1 MITNVGSG
9 MLGASWRWLNQTW
22 RRFATGLCFVVFGL
36 GGLVMSL
43 TALPLLKLR
52 AYGDPAR
59 QQQMA
64 KQMVQKTFRFFI
76 GLMRATGVFNFD
88 FPAHQQLQN
97 CRGQV
102 IIANHPSLI
111 DIVALI
117 SFVPNADCV
126 VKAHLWHNPFMRG
139 VIKSSG
145 YISNGDPDGL
155 ITDCQ
160 RSLAQGNNLIIF
172 PEGTRTE
179 PGHAFKFQRGPA
191 NLALRTNSDLVAL
204 RVACDPVTLIK
215 NEPWYCAPKQKP
227 TLTIG
232 YLRLVETAPYQD
244 DTASIAARKLTRDLE
259 SYYNKVLESNGNFKT
274 RTENAD
280 H

>member
-1 MITNVGSG
+1 
-9 MLGASWRWLNQTW
+9 MLATSKQWLNQTW
-22 RRFATGLCFVVFGL
+22 RRFATGLCFVVFGI

-52 AYGDPAR
+52 AYGEPNR

-64 KQMVQKTFRFFI
+64 KHMVQKTFRFFI
-76 GLMRATGVFNFD
+76 GFMRFTGVFNFD
-88 FPAHQQLQN
+88 FPAREQLQH

-102 IIANHPSLI
+102 IIANHPCLI

-155 ITDCQ
+155 IRDCQ
-160 RSLAQGNNLIIF
+160 HSLAQGNNLIIF

-179 PGHAFKFQRGPA
+179 PGQAFKFQRGSA

-204 RVACDPVTLIK
+204 QIACDPITLIK
-215 NEPWYCAPKQKP
+215 NEPWYCAPQHKP
-227 TLTIG
+227 TLRIN
-232 YLRLVETAPYQD
+232 YLRLINIAPYQD
-244 DTASIAARKLTRDLE
+244 ETPSIAARKLTRDLE
-259 SYYNKVLESNGNFKT
+259 TYYNKVLESNGNLKA
-274 RTENAD
+274 RIENP
-280 H
+280 HH

>member
-1 MITNVGSG
+1 
-9 MLGASWRWLNQTW
+9 MLAKVLQFCNHTW
-22 RRFATGLCFVVFGL
+22 RRFATGLCFAVFGL

-52 AYGDPAR
+52 AYGEPEK

-64 KQMVQKTFRFFI
+64 KAMVQRTFRFFI
-76 GLMRATGVFNFD
+76 GFMRFTGVFNFA
-88 FPAHQQLQN
+88 FPAREQLQH

-102 IIANHPSLI
+102 IIANHPCLI

-126 VKAHLWHNPFMRG
+126 VKAHLWRNPFMRG

-145 YISNGDPDGL
+145 YISNGDPEGL
-155 ITDCQ
+155 IIDCE

-179 PGHAFKFQRGPA
+179 PGKPFRFQRGPA
-191 NLALRTNSDLVAL
+191 NLALRTQNDMMAL
-204 RVACDPVTLIK
+204 RICCDPVTLIK
-215 NEPWYCAPKQKP
+215 NEPWYCAPPKKP
-227 TLTIG
+227 TLTIEF
-232 YLRLVETAPYQD
+232 LRAVPTTSYQ
-244 DTASIAARKLTRDLE
+244 TEQPSIAARQLTRDLE
-259 SYYNKVLESNGNFKT
+259 AYYNKVLESNGKYKT
-274 RTENAD
+274 
-280 H
+280 